1 MGQSGLRKARM
12 FGPDKIRPNLQ
23 PPVRVNLFLATTA
36 QVPRSTVFGIATG
49 DIDFQSEEP

>member
-1 MGQSGLRKARM
+1 MGQPGLRKARM

-36 QVPRSTVFGIATG
+36 QVPCSTVFGIATA